1 MNGATLTGPTKTGA
15 AIFVLAVGAFVVLY
29 TQNLHQTM
37 MAIPA
42 AFGWAAALYALR
54 PMVATEKHD
63 SLYFAFGVMAFLIFF
78 LHETYEFQGKLR
90 IFPLI
95 VGWAGVILSALDI
108 LSLTETRISRVLS
121 LVFGSSLSE
130 APSEDRRAGREIACF
145 AAMAMCVAMIW
156 LLGFLIA
163 GPVFVFLWMWLWG
176 KKTLRN
182 ALYGGGFTLAF
193 IWLLFEGLLKYE
205 LYRGVVVL
213 WLMDNFLS

>member
-1 MNGATLTGPTKTGA
+1 MSGAALTHQTKIGA
-15 AIFVLAVGAFVVLY
+15 AIFALSLGTFAFLY
-29 TQNLHQTM
+29 LQSLHQTV

-42 AFGWAAALYALR
+42 TIGWAAALYALR
-54 PMVATEKHD
+54 PMVAAEKHD

-95 VGWAGVILSALDI
+95 VGWAGVTLSALDI
-108 LSLTETRISRVLS
+108 LSLTETRIAHALTI
-121 LVFGSSLSE
+121 VFGSSLSE
-130 APSEDRRAGREIACF
+130 APGKDRRVGREIACF
-145 AAMAMCVAMIW
+145 AAMAMCVVLIW
-156 LLGFLIA
+156 LLGFLVA
-163 GPVFVFLWMWLWG
+163 GPLFVFLWMWLWG

-182 ALYGGGFTLAF
+182 SLYGAGFTLAF

-213 WLMDNFLS
+213 WLMDKFFG